1 MSAKRTTPYTR
12 QKEFP
17 NTFEVLNNTLVCL
30 FCGHSVSWEHKVS
43 ISTHVNSKTHIKN
56 KKNHEA
62 ATRNIYSQQT
72 LEGVLSVAESKKAV
86 VKDLVKAFVKANIP
100 LEKVNALQPFLR
112 KYCREG
118 GAVPQAD
125 ALRRNYLPEIYQQH
139 IDDLRYFF
147 QQKTVSVI
155 VDETTDSRARSVVN
169 ILFSYRGTT
178 KLVAVDYLDSV
189 NNVTIGQ
196 LIVRT
201 LIEWSIPFNFPRL
214 LASDSASYMKKSH
227 REVLKPI
234 MPQLIHSPCLAHIL
248 NLIR

>member
-17 NTFEVLNNTLVCL
+17 NIFEVLNNTLVCL

-62 ATRNIYSQQT
+62 ARNIYSQQT
-72 LEGVLSVAESKKAV
+72 LEEVLSVAESKKAV

-112 KYCREG
+112 KYCHEG

-139 IDDLRYFF
+139 IDDLKDFF
-147 QQKTVSVI
+147 QKKTVSVI
-155 VDETTDSRARSVVN
+155 VDETTDSCARSVVN
-169 ILFSYRGTT
+169 ILFSYRGTI
-178 KLVAVDYLDSV
+178 KLITVDYLDSV

-214 LASDSASYMKKSH
+214 LASDSASYASTYS
-227 REVLKPI
+227 LTLSGTYP
-234 MPQLIHSPCLAHIL
+234 
-248 NLIR
+248 